1 MSKPKK
7 AHRQAWQAVG
17 DFVENA
23 VTNNIVLFQGMGLC
37 PVIAAGVS
45 LKNGVVLTVC
55 TAVVM
60 LPLSMLLSLLG
71 NRLPKW
77 LRPVAYVLLASLLL
91 VGAAYLLETR
101 ISPELYAKLYLFIPL
116 MAVNLL
122 YTRSMDFVVRAPI
135 LETTMDALGSTVG
148 FGVVICLISA
158 LREMAIS
165 NTLWDIPLHFTVD
178 LPEAAS
184 PFSAFIL
191 LGFLSALLQWSRPR
205 VSAYFRKKEEE
216 MT

>member
-7 AHRQAWQAVG
+7 VRAHAWQAVS

-37 PVIAAGVS
+37 PVIAAGVT
-45 LKNGVVLTVC
+45 LKNGVVLTAC
-55 TAVVM
+55 TAAVL
-60 LPLSMLLSLLG
+60 LPLSVLFSIWG
-71 NRLPKW
+71 NRLSKW
-77 LRPVAYVLLASLLL
+77 LRPAVYVLLASLLL

-116 MAVNLL
+116 MGVNLL
-122 YTRSMDFVVRAPI
+122 YTRSMDFVVRAP
-135 LETTMDALGSTVG
+135 LAETTMDALGSAVG
-148 FGVVICLISA
+148 FGAVICLISA

-165 NTLWDIPLHFTVD
+165 NTLWDRPLHFTVD

-184 PFSAFIL
+184 PFAAFIL
-191 LGFLSALLQWSRPR
+191 LGFMSALLQWGRQR
-205 VSAYFRKKEEE
+205 VSAYFRRKEEE
-216 MT
+216 SV

>member
-1 MSKPKK
+1 MSKKEK
-7 AHRQAWQAVG
+7 VRRHLWQAIG
-17 DFVENA
+17 GFVENA
-23 VTNNIVLFQGMGLC
+23 VTNNIVLFQGMGLY

-45 LKNGVVLTVC
+45 LKNGVVLTIC

-60 LPLSMLLSLLG
+60 LPLSLVLSLWG

-77 LRPVAYVLLASLLL
+77 LRPAVYVLMAALLL

-122 YTRSMDFVVRAPI
+122 YTRSLDFVARAP
-135 LETTMDALGSTVG
+135 LPETIMDALGSTVG
-148 FGVVICLISA
+148 FGIVICLISA

-165 NTLWDIPLHFTVD
+165 NTLWDRPLHVMVD

-184 PFSAFIL
+184 PFTAFIL
-191 LGFLSALLQWSRPR
+191 LGFLSALLQWGRQR
-205 VSAYFRKKEEE
+205 VSTYFRKKEEE
-216 MT
+216 TA

>member
-1 MSKPKK
+1 
-7 AHRQAWQAVG
+7 
-17 DFVENA
+17 
-23 VTNNIVLFQGMGLC
+23 
-37 PVIAAGVS
+37 
-45 LKNGVVLTVC
+45 
-55 TAVVM
+55 
-60 LPLSMLLSLLG
+60 
-71 NRLPKW
+71 
-77 LRPVAYVLLASLLL
+77 
-91 VGAAYLLETR
+91 
-101 ISPELYAKLYLFIPL
+101 
-116 MAVNLL
+116 
-122 YTRSMDFVVRAPI
+122 
-135 LETTMDALGSTVG
+135 MDALGSTVG

-191 LGFLSALLQWSRPR
+191 LGFLSALLQWSRQR